1 MLRLIK
7 IHILFLAIAMLIA
20 FAMVPLD
27 QMYFDHLPAEEVK
40 QYYRDAF
47 SFESGKAWKL
57 VFTWFLGLSCG
68 RLMLKA
74 LASN

>member
-7 IHILFLAIAMLIA
+7 THFLFLAIAVLIA
-20 FAMVPLD
+20 FAIVPLD
-27 QMYFDHLPAEEVK
+27 QMYFDHLPVEEVK
-40 QYYRDAF
+40 QYYRNAF

-74 LASN
+74 LANN

>member
-1 MLRLIK
+1 MIRLIK

-20 FAMVPLD
+20 FVFVPLD
-27 QMYFDHLPAEEVK
+27 QMYFDHLPVDEIK
-40 QYYRDAF
+40 LYYRDAF
-47 SFESGKAWKL
+47 NFESGKAWKL